1 MEMGNEGAAAGMM
14 AGMMGVMCVVYLL
27 VYLYFSLCIFKIA
40 KKCGVEMA
48 WLAWIP
54 VIQIVPLLQAG
65 GKPIW
70 WILLMLIP
78 LVNIIVAI
86 MVWMAV
92 AERRGKPSWIGILM
106 IVPIINLFVPA
117 YLAFTD

>member
-1 MEMGNEGAAAGMM
+1 MENGDAAAAGMM

-27 VYLYFSLCIFKIA
+27 VYLYFALCIFKIA
-40 KKCGVEMA
+40 KKCGVENA

-54 VIQIVPLLQAG
+54 IIQIVPLLQSA

-78 LVNIIVAI
+78 LVNIVVAI
-86 MVWMAV
+86 IVWMGV
-92 AERRGKPSWIGILM
+92 AERRGKPSWIGILI
-106 IVPIINLFVPA
+106 IVPIVNLFVPG